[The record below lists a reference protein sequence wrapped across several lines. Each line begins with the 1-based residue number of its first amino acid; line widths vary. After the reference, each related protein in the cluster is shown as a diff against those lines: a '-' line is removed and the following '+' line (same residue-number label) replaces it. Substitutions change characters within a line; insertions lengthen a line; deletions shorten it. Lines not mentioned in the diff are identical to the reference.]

1 MITFIFVV
9 AILILIFCGR
19 AAAKAWLKFWLLLA
33 AFLVGLVFV
42 IGFSGAAVACDE
54 IALDLIGN
62 DKDFCEYRARET
74 GIEWELSKK
83 EMTAWKGTEHCPLVL
98 MAGDL

>member
-1 MITFIFVV
+1 MCKERESEFTGSSLVQWIVIIAILMFIFG
-9 AILILIFCGR
+9 C
-19 AAAKAWLKFWLLLA
+19 
-33 AFLVGLVFV
+33 
-42 IGFSGAAVACDE
+42 SAAVACDE

-62 DKDFCEYRARET
+62 DKDFCQYRARET

-83 EMTAWKGTEHCPLVL
+83 DMTDWKGTEHCPLVL